1 MSRACTPVHI
11 TVVAVPERRVD
22 VHLEPRHRLGE
33 YFAALQGH
41 RPALR
46 YLVALFLYE

>member
-1 MSRACTPVHI
+1 MNFT
-11 TVVAVPERRVD
+11 ERRVD

-33 YFAALQGH
+33 YLSVLLGH
-41 RPALR
+41 RQALR